1 MPTACESFGFT
12 TPLLCCS
19 QTTPA
24 HVQAAVLCARKYKVQ
39 PIPRAGGNSFE
50 ALSTGDGALVIDL
63 TNMAAVNVNVPA
75 MTATVQMGSRMG
87 NVYTAIHRAGQAA
100 NKNLTCLG
108 GVWPQV
114 GFGGLMAAG
123 GYGSLSRM
131 YGVLADH
138 VIAAKVIKGAT
149 PGLG

>member
-1 MPTACESFGFT
+1 VPESTGI
-12 TPLLCCS
+12 
-19 QTTPA
+19 
-24 HVQAAVLCARKYKVQ
+24 Q
-39 PIPRAGGNSFE
+39 PHPRSGGNSFE

-63 TNMAAVNVNVPA
+63 SNMAAVKVNVPT
-75 MTATVQMGSRMG
+75 MTATVQLGARMG
-87 NVYTAIHRAGQAA
+87 NVYTLIYKAGQAA
-100 NKNLTCLG
+100 GKNLTCLG

-138 VIAAKVIKGAT
+138 VTAAKVIE
-149 PGLG
+149 